1 MIPTDI
7 HIDLLSSN
15 KPFAKQMRIKPLK
28 RTSLRMYE
36 ASQFDRE
43 VSLYISVRDEVT
55 FAPY

>member
-7 HIDLLSSN
+7 HIDLLSGK
-15 KPFAKQMRIKPLK
+15 KPLAKQMRIKPLK
-28 RTSLRMYE
+28 RSLRMYE

-55 FAPY
+55 LAPY